1 MRIFIIIVL
10 NWLVFLSHEMSM
22 YKLVVVHLFHFS
34 YFTIDWE
41 LLSIASSNL
50 FSTISLLRERIIKNI
65 FIGLVIS
72 HTSNKKNIVHVIKPF
87 IHRTFISSISIIC
100 SLSSLKNAQI
110 HFDIL
115 FIRAP
120 NVATNLFLKVKDYF
134 LSHSMN
140 IELHK

>member
-1 MRIFIIIVL
+1 MRIFTIIVL

-22 YKLVVVHLFHFS
+22 YKLVVDHLFHIS
-34 YFTIDWE
+34 YFTTDWE
-41 LLSIASSNL
+41 LLSMASSNL
-50 FSTISLLRERIIKNI
+50 FSTISLLRERNV

-87 IHRTFISSISIIC
+87 IHRTYILSISIIY
-100 SLSSLKNAQI
+100 SLFSLKNAQI

-115 FIRAP
+115 FIRVP
-120 NVATNLFLKVKDYF
+120 NFATNLFLKVKDYF

-140 IELHK
+140 IELHKWR